1 MKIRKTQIFETWLTK
16 IKDNK
21 TQAIINMHVDRL
33 SKGYSYDCKPIGK
46 GISELRIHYSKGFRI
61 YYKKQNQEIII
72 LLCAGDKSTQEKDIQ
87 QAYKIAMEVVKD
99 ESN

>member
-1 MKIRKTQIFETWLTK
+1 MKIRKTETFEKWLTR
-16 IKDNK
+16 IKDKK
-21 TQAIINMHVDRL
+21 TQAIIIMH
-33 SKGYSYDCKPIGK
+33 I

-87 QAYKIAMEVVKD
+87 QAYKIAMEV
-99 ESN
+99 